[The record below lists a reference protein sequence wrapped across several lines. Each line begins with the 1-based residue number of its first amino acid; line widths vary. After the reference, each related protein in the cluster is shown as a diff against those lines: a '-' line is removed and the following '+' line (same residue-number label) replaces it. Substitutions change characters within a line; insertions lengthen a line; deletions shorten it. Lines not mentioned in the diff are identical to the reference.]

1 METKKRSLG
10 TESLIVHGP
19 HFGKRENGPLVQ
31 PIYASAPFQ
40 FKTAQNIAD
49 VMSGKIENACVYT
62 RCGGN
67 PNIVDLENRL
77 ALLENGAGAIVT
89 ASGMAAIAAVSMSFL
104 QPTDNFVACAT
115 AYGGTYALFNE
126 DLKRYFMSA
135 SFVSRQDYNN
145 PAAIESMID
154 GHTKFLYL
162 ETITNPVLDVID
174 IALWAEI
181 AKKHKIPLIADNTF
195 ATPYLLKPLDFGAD
209 IVVHSATKY
218 INGHGDVTAGAIV
231 CKNLFDLEKIRKGY
245 MNHFGPMLS
254 PRDAYEIVRG
264 LKSLHLRME
273 WFCRSAKRIAEWLR
287 EQEMVKKVYYPS
299 LSNHPNHNIA
309 LKQMNGKFG
318 GMVSFELEGGQEK
331 AWRFIDH
338 ATAFI
343 NSVSLGDLESLVT
356 HPWSTTHAAYKD
368 KDKIKAG
375 ITPGFIRLSIGAEH
389 PDDLIVSLEGALK
402 KAYFR
407 L

>member
-1 METKKRSLG
+1 METEKRSLK

-40 FKTAQNIAD
+40 FKTAQDIAD
-49 VMSGKIENACVYT
+49 VMSGKTKNGCVYT

-77 ALLENGAGAIVT
+77 ALLENGIGAIAT
-89 ASGMAAIAAVSMSFL
+89 SSGMAAIAAVSMSFL

-115 AYGGTYALFNE
+115 AYGGTYALFKN

-135 SFVSRQDYNN
+135 NFVSRRDYNN
-145 PAAIESMID
+145 PAAIENMID

-162 ETITNPVLDVID
+162 ETVTNPVLDVID
-174 IALWAEI
+174 ISLWAKI
-181 AKKHKIPLIADNTF
+181 AQKYKIPLITDNTF
-195 ATPYLLKPLDFGAD
+195 ATPYLLNPLDLGAD

-218 INGHGDVTAGAIV
+218 INGHGDVTAGVIV
-231 CKNLFDLEKIRKGY
+231 CKNFSDLQKIRNEY
-245 MNHFGPMLS
+245 MNHFGPILS

-273 WFCRSAKRIAEWLR
+273 WFCKSAKRIAEWLQK
-287 EQEMVKKVYYPS
+287 QEMVKRVYYPG
-299 LSNHPNHNIA
+299 LPNHPGYHTA

-331 AWRFIDH
+331 AWRFIDC

-343 NSVSLGDLESLVT
+343 NSVSLGDLESLIT

-375 ITPGFIRLSIGAEH
+375 ITPGFIRLSVGAEH
-389 PDDLIVSLEGALK
+389 PDDLIASLEEALK
-402 KAYFR
+402 KTYFR